1 MNIVKKVLLMAG
13 LVAMTGAFG
22 LSGCSDQEETAVT
35 GQEGKVL
42 ERIEPKPAETKP
54 APAANPAA
62 APRAMTP
69 ATQLSEKLQGKGWR
83 EVKSEDG
90 TVLLLPPGM
99 EAPNE

>member
-13 LVAMTGAFG
+13 LIAMAGAFG
-22 LSGCSDQEETAVT
+22 LGGCNDQEEHVET
-35 GQEGKVL
+35 GQEGKAL

-69 ATQLSEKLQGKGWR
+69 AARLSEKLQREGWT